1 MICPR
6 RVNGRGRLG
15 IQFILISRH
24 MFFSLNLSQYSDF
37 LYSYYLGIM
46 ILKLVFKTVN
56 TGMWFNNVLKDVFI
70 RVSMAVLSFQCCI
83 GFSLVAVRG
92 LLRLLASCGVR
103 ASRLLRSTG
112 STVHRPQWLQ
122 LLGL

>member
-1 MICPR
+1 
-6 RVNGRGRLG
+6 
-15 IQFILISRH
+15 
-24 MFFSLNLSQYSDF
+24 
-37 LYSYYLGIM
+37 
-46 ILKLVFKTVN
+46 
-56 TGMWFNNVLKDVFI
+56 MWFNNVLKDVFI

-103 ASRLLRSTG
+103 ASRLLRSMG

>member
-1 MICPR
+1 
-6 RVNGRGRLG
+6 
-15 IQFILISRH
+15 

-46 ILKLVFKTVN
+46 ILKLVFKTGN
-56 TGMWFNNVLKDVFI
+56 TGMWFNNVLKDLFI
-70 RVSMAVLSFQCCI
+70 PVSMAVLSFQCCT

-92 LLRLLASCGVR
+92 LLRLLTSCGVR

-112 STVHRPQWLQ
+112 SRVHGPQWLQ